1 MMNIDNS
8 ALFNLEYGVYVVTTD
23 DGTKDNGCIVNT
35 VCQVSNVPARIS
47 VSINKNNYTHDIV
60 KATKKMNLN
69 CLTVD
74 TPFSVFE
81 RFGFSSGRDTDKF
94 DKGFDVKI
102 PRAENGIAYLDKYI
116 NSYISLEVEQ
126 YVDLD
131 SHGLFIC
138 KITEAKKVNDNESMS
153 YLYYHAKVKPQP
165 VMVNDSKGWRCVVCN
180 YVYEGEVLP
189 EDFVCPLCKHPAC
202 DFVQM

>member
-1 MMNIDNS
+1 MMNVENS

-35 VCQVSNVPARIS
+35 VCQVSSVPLRIS

-69 CLTVD
+69 CLTID

-81 RFGFSSGRDTDKF
+81 RFGFASGRDTDKF
-94 DKGFDVKI
+94 GKGFDVTL

-116 NSYISLEVEQ
+116 NSYISLEVES

-138 KITEAKKVNDNESMS
+138 TVSEAKSVCDKESMS
-153 YLYYHAKVKPQP
+153 YLYYHANVKPQP
-165 VMVNDSKGWRCVVCN
+165 VMLSDSKGWRCVVCN

-189 EDFVCPLCKHPAC
+189 PDFVCPLCKHPAC
-202 DFVQM
+202 DFVEM